1 MTAEETEP
9 YLLFYENIL
18 RPLFHNFND
27 LYILQNSL
35 LQYWKDFVAV
45 NQKFANKII
54 DVKNEF
60 SNEGLTKIWIHNNHL
75 IMVPLLV
82 KK

>member
-27 LYILQNSL
+27 LYNLQS
-35 LQYWKDFVAV
+35 
-45 NQKFANKII
+45 
-54 DVKNEF
+54 
-60 SNEGLTKIWIHNNHL
+60 
-75 IMVPLLV
+75 
-82 KK
+82 

>member
-27 LYILQNSL
+27 LYNLQNEL

-54 DVKNEF
+54 DVKNEII
-60 SNEGLTKIWIHNNHL
+60 SEGVTKIWIHNNHL